1 MTSLDRKYTYD
12 RNELVSGELHKYVV
26 MERCNVAYAAA
37 YPNTKIYKENLDGSS
52 RELLY
57 NVEMPERGIFSVTS
71 NELGKV
77 LYGTRPVTF
86 FGQDST
92 DVGDSSVSEVHHAIA
107 PLNFSGKNFSV
118 VQYRNP
124 SRKFFIYPLED
135 NTTVEFYSN
144 TATSNSATTTLNLS
158 DKGVVNNTI
167 LQGSNNTANH
177 FISDK
182 PIVMSSRA
190 GLDAGST
197 ELMDTVLMPPAA
209 NKIYIRALGINQM
222 TKFNTNTRTSLG
234 TTVSSTFA
242 QDDSNLL
249 QVSDYGDGAG
259 GDGCQGISPELL
271 RTSYV
276 FPDVLKHYTIVAP
289 NDGTIVKVYYWDNV
303 QKKFVLYVKETMP
316 SSSPTSPSR
325 LVRDKT
331 QFTTSDTVALSIRS
345 NLGTFLLNEIGGAS
359 PNMWR
364 WESNKPIALFVDG
377 GTDEGEITMMGWNKQ
392 KVVPMYGGASFNF
405 TANNASWYGGNYSHH
420 INPMGLNS
428 LRMDA
433 KLRFTLNKET
443 TKGLIEKIQNVT
455 AGPLTGNAQF
465 SGVGNYF
472 DFGAGESPT
481 CVELDDDIY
490 NNFRGSV
497 LQNFQVTPLARDV
510 YDVNISL
517 VNNSVSP
524 VMNSGMGFIS
534 NNTGEKLIDPSDP
547 AKKEFDI
554 FFLDRQNSN
563 SNSNVFDNFYYMN
576 ADRNLSN
583 FNSNGA
589 ALNLKGLESYD
600 DVYVNATR
608 KFFFNPDQQVTLN
621 KSYEN
626 KISALKGS
634 FIQSLNFGKN
644 QNFINAIELSFN
656 NRSNKEAYAILHFLE
671 SHLGYKTFV
680 YEFDDDFITQDR
692 VFYCDK
698 WSHSMNF
705 FNSNTIKATFK
716 EITQPVTPEF

>member
-12 RNELVSGELHKYVV
+12 RSELVSGELHKYVV

-57 NVEMPERGIFSVTS
+57 NVEMPERGIFSVT
-71 NELGKV
+71 NDDLGKV

-86 FGQDST
+86 YGQDST
-92 DVGDSSVSEVHHAIA
+92 DQDSTVSEVHHAIA

-124 SRKFFIYPLED
+124 SRRFFIYPLED

-144 TATSNSATTTLNLS
+144 TATSNSPTTTLNLS
-158 DKGVVNNTI
+158 TKGVVNNTI

-190 GLDAGST
+190 GLDDGGT

-209 NKIYIRALGINQM
+209 NKIYTRNLGIKQQ
-222 TKFNTNTRTSLG
+222 TKFNTNSRTTLG
-234 TTVSSTFA
+234 SDVYFV
-242 QDDSNLL
+242 QEDDTLT
-249 QVSDYGDGAG
+249 QVSDYAEGAG
-259 GDGCQGISPELL
+259 GDGCQGISEELL

-276 FPDVLKHYTIVAP
+276 FPDVLKHYAIVAP

-325 LVRDKT
+325 LVRDNT
-331 QFTTSDTVALSIRS
+331 EFTTAGTVSTDIRT
-345 NLGTFLLNEIGGAS
+345 NTTAFLLNGIGGAS

-433 KLRFTLNKET
+433 QLRFTLNKET

-455 AGPLTGNAQF
+455 AGSLTGNAQF

-497 LQNFQVTPLARDV
+497 IQNFQVTPLAKDV

-517 VNNSVSP
+517 VNNAVSP

-576 ADRNLSN
+576 ADRDGSN
-583 FNSNGA
+583 FNFDGA
-589 ALNLKGLESYD
+589 ALQLKGLESYD
-600 DVYVNATR
+600 GVYVNATR

-692 VFYCDK
+692 IFYCDK

-705 FNSNTIKATFK
+705 FDSNTIKATFK